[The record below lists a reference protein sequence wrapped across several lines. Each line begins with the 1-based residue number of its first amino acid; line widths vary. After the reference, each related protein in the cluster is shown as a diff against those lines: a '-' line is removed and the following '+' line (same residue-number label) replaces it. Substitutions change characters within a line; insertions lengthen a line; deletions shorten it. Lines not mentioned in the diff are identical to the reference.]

1 MAETAFVK
9 HFSHFPATAVSQVES
24 PPGSYPAVPTGLS
37 TAAAALPPAMVWG
50 RIESYIVYRWTTR
63 AVVWV
68 VEGEGDWRPNLTPT
82 IVSLVE
88 RWSNNVWIT
97 ETTLLPS
104 TLGGYELLDD
114 IYRFTGTVGSA
125 IALTSGLV
133 VTSASAGGTL
143 TRSAGSF
150 LTDGFAVGQQ
160 VQVTGTTGGA
170 DDKVY
175 TITAV
180 TALVMTFGA
189 GFLTVN
195 GSETVTITT
204 LFPPLAVLEA
214 YRRLAEYMASDPD
227 IAGAS
232 AFRMNFGNTALET
245 DYQRNPA
252 WLGKAGINSG
262 AFDLLRDY
270 RRVP

>member
-88 RWSNNVWIT
+88 RWSNNVWIA

-104 TLGGYELLDD
+104 TLGGYELLND
-114 IYRFTGTVGSA
+114 IYRFTGTVGS
-125 IALTSGLV
+125 
-133 VTSASAGGTL
+133 GT
-143 TRSAGSF
+143 
-150 LTDGFAVGQQ
+150 
-160 VQVTGTTGGA
+160 
-170 DDKVY
+170 
-175 TITAV
+175 
-180 TALVMTFGA
+180 
-189 GFLTVN
+189 
-195 GSETVTITT
+195 
-204 LFPPLAVLEA
+204 PPLAVLEA
-214 YRRLAEYMASDPD
+214 YRRLSEYMASDPD

-232 AFRMNFGNTALET
+232 AFRMNFGASALET

-252 WLGKAGINSG
+252 WLGKA
-262 AFDLLRDY
+262 L
-270 RRVP
+270 